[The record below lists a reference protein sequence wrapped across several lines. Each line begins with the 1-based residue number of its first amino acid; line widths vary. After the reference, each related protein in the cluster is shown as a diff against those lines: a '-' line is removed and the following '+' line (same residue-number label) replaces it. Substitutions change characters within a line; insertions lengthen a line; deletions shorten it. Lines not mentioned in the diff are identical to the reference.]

1 MECVHEL
8 GFFEAVIP
16 SCTEVFPYR
25 IRKKMPG
32 GTTEEFH
39 DSYSFMPTL
48 TDFDIYLFNAGDHHK
63 IYEKLG
69 AHRAEI
75 NGIGGVQFA
84 VWAPSA
90 RSVSVIG
97 DFNRWD
103 RRSHAMRV
111 LGSSGIWEIFI
122 PGLPEGALYKFQVK
136 TQSGFVMDKADPY
149 GYEMELR
156 PRTASKVNF
165 LGGGDWQDTAWIEE
179 RARGGTTR
187 PSAGRV

>member
-1 MECVHEL
+1 
-8 GFFEAVIP
+8 
-16 SCTEVFPYR
+16 
-25 IRKKMPG
+25 
-32 GTTEEFH
+32 
-39 DSYSFMPTL
+39 MPTL

-63 IYEKLG
+63 IHDKLG
-69 AHRAEI
+69 AHYAEV

-84 VWAPSA
+84 VWAPGA

-97 DFNRWD
+97 NFNNWD

-122 PGLPEGALYKFQVK
+122 PGLLQGELYKFQVK

-149 GYEMELR
+149 GVEMEVR

-165 LGGGDWQDTAWIEE
+165 LQGYEWGDQLWMEARKNTGYQNQPMSIYEVHLGSWQ
-179 RARGGTTR
+179 RGEDFRWLTYRELADRLVGY
-187 PSAGRV
+187 VK